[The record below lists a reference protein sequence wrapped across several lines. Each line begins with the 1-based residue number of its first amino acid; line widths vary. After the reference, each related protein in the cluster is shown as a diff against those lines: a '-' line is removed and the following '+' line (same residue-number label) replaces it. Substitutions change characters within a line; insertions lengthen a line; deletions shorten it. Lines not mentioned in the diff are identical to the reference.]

1 MLVCWAGCQVFIF
14 IGLFQFIFK
23 KQNILRTHLTINSGS
38 YSIMILQPYS
48 LQKYV
53 PYKKVALCALLVTYL
68 LINVSSIN
76 RENLQIFWVLSTWLT
91 WQYNQRWE
99 NINGT
104 IYYAL
109 TRMMYCIQL
118 SLIDLHNREK
128 KQEIRFVC
136 ATLGKESPNYLEL
149 TILKLAKPECA
160 ELSQQ
165 FITWK
170 IEISIYSM
178 AYAHSSFG
186 IQVLI
191 DLPGIYLYQSW
202 QRLTQLIRI
211 PLKMSCHLSTF
222 LIWEICYSTLWLCS
236 FLASDLFK
244 YIHFWRWMLPSG
256 GAQMYMAFAYEF
268 LRS

>member
-76 RENLQIFWVLSTWLT
+76 RENLQIFWLT
-91 WQYNQRWE
+91 WQYKQ
-99 NINGT
+99 NINET

-136 ATLGKESPNYLEL
+136 ATLGKGSPNYLEL

-165 FITWK
+165 FITW
-170 IEISIYSM
+170 
-178 AYAHSSFG
+178 
-186 IQVLI
+186 
-191 DLPGIYLYQSW
+191 W
-202 QRLTQLIRI
+202 
-211 PLKMSCHLSTF
+211 CH
-222 LIWEICYSTLWLCS
+222 
-236 FLASDLFK
+236 
-244 YIHFWRWMLPSG
+244 
-256 GAQMYMAFAYEF
+256 
-268 LRS
+268 